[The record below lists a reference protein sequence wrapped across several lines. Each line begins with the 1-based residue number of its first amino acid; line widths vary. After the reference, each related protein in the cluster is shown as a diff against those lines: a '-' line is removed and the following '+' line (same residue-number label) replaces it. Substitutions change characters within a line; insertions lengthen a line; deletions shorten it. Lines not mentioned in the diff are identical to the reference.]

1 MTFYIPVIFIDVSFV
16 STLVLTVRV
25 LDMEETP
32 SPDDFE
38 SPVITIGLLATPAAK
53 VTPENTIEVAVAVVI
68 VRPDTVGVPVN
79 RPAGKVN
86 VTVPLLDNAV
96 DGVIVTVNVPAEVT
110 CEVGAQT
117 AVPVTRDVDGTH
129 LFKLLSHVV
138 PTSQHPGP

>member
-1 MTFYIPVIFIDVSFV
+1 MVIVLGID
-16 STLVLTVRV
+16 
-25 LDMEETP
+25 ETP
-32 SPDDFE
+32 SPDAFE
-38 SPVITIGLLATPAAK
+38 RPLITIGPLATESST
-53 VTPENTIEVAVAVVI
+53 VTPENTIEVAVAVVV

-79 RPAGKVN
+79 RPVGKVN
-86 VTVPLLDNAV
+86 VTVPLLGNAV

-129 LFKLLSHVV
+129 LFKLLSQIV

>member
-1 MTFYIPVIFIDVSFV
+1 MTFYIPVSFIDVSFV

-32 SPDDFE
+32 SPDAFE
-38 SPVITIGLLATPAAK
+38 SPVISIGLLATPAA
-53 VTPENTIEVAVAVVI
+53 TFSPENTNEVAVAVLI
-68 VRPDTVGVPVN
+68 VRSDTVGVPVN
-79 RPAGKVN
+79 RPVGKVN
-86 VTVPLLDNAV
+86 VTIPLLVNAV
-96 DGVIVTVNVPAEVT
+96 DGVIVTVNLPAEVT

-129 LFKLLSHVV
+129 LFKLISHIV